1 MTRGGSVAEDV
12 QDRPWSTAALGEV
25 YSKNV
30 QETHFVGR
38 EDDRFN
44 YRPLDRFGENM
55 L

>member
-1 MTRGGSVAEDV
+1 MTRGRNVAEDV
-12 QDRPWSTAALGEV
+12 RDRPWSTAALGQV
-25 YSKNV
+25 YSEKV
-30 QETHFVGR
+30 QETHFVDR